1 MAPACRRSFRPPEDL
16 LPQAG
21 HRARTENGPD
31 REDKSASARIG
42 ESGKAA
48 DPVVPRQTPLLNTES
63 QLAAQQPGEPTAARS
78 GEAAG
83 QTPAEETPAEGA
95 DEGAKSGAVTD
106 PSNPENLT
114 DEEQQK
120 VEELKRRDREV
131 RAHEQAHKAAGGSL
145 AGSPSFET
153 VRGPDGKSYAVSG
166 EVQIDTSPVP
176 NNPEATIRKLEQVKR
191 AALAPANPSGQD
203 RRVAAEAEAKIQ
215 AARQEKR
222 EKEAEELEKA
232 TEKQGGEPA
241 DPAAAPG
248 RAADSNPLG
257 PAPVI
262 PAATGGAS
270 AHVQPGSLF
279 DLVA

>member
-1 MAPACRRSFRPPEDL
+1 MTDGAILSTLVQTAGRPFPAAVSRAP
-16 LPQAG
+16 
-21 HRARTENGPD
+21 TENGPA
-31 REDKSASARIG
+31 REDRSASGRIG

-63 QLAAQQPGEPTAARS
+63 QLAAQQPGE
-78 GEAAG
+78 AAG
-83 QTPAEETPAEGA
+83 QTPAEGA

-248 RAADSNPLG
+248 RAADSNPLA

-270 AHVQPGSLF
+270 SSVRPGALF

>member
-1 MAPACRRSFRPPEDL
+1 MTDGAILSTLVQTAGRPFPAAVSRAPS
-16 LPQAG
+16 
-21 HRARTENGPD
+21 ENGPA

-63 QLAAQQPGEPTAARS
+63 QLAAQQPGEPTAAKS

-83 QTPAEETPAEGA
+83 QTPAEGA

-166 EVQIDTSPVP
+166 EVQIDTSAVP
-176 NNPEATIRKLEQVKR
+176 NNPEATIRKLKQVKR

-241 DPAAAPG
+241 DPAAASR
-248 RAADSNPLG
+248 RAADSNPLA

-270 AHVQPGSLF
+270 SSVRPGALF